1 MDPVVILLAL
11 GALLVVGFLLFSMFR
26 RWGTMPATTIAPPP
40 QVPAELADDVE
51 IRRLLAQ
58 GNKIQAI
65 KRVRALTGLGLKEAK
80 DYVDRLPAGAP
91 LEYAAAEPV
100 VAESLRF
107 VPDAAFEQEIRQLLT
122 QRQKI
127 EAIKRVRELT
137 GLGLKEAKD
146 YVDALERRR
155 VD

>member
-1 MDPVVILLAL
+1 MDPLVILLAL
-11 GALLVVGFLLFSMFR
+11 GALLVVGLLLFSMFR
-26 RWGTMPATTIAPPP
+26 RWGTMPTTTIAPPP
-40 QVPAELADDVE
+40 QLPAELASDYE
-51 IRRLLAQ
+51 IRRLLAE

-65 KRVRALTGLGLKEAK
+65 KRVRELTGLGLKEAK

-91 LEYAAAEPV
+91 FEYAASEPVTAEP
-100 VAESLRF
+100 ATF
-107 VPDAAFEQEIRQLLT
+107 APDPAFEQEIRQLLT

-146 YVDALERRR
+146 YVDALERQRS
-155 VD
+155 

>member
-26 RWGTMPATTIAPPP
+26 RWGTMPTPTITPPP
-40 QVPAELADDVE
+40 QVPAELANDYE
-51 IRRLLAQ
+51 IRRFLAQ

-65 KRVRALTGLGLKEAK
+65 KRVRELTGLGLKESK
-80 DYVDRLPAGAP
+80 DYVDQLPIGAP
-91 LEYAAAEPV
+91 LEYGAAEPV
-100 VAESLRF
+100 AAESLRF
-107 VPDAAFEQEIRQLLT
+107 VPDPAFEQEIRQLLT

-137 GLGLKEAKD
+137 GMGLKESKD
-146 YVDALERRR
+146 YVDALERQR
-155 VD
+155 